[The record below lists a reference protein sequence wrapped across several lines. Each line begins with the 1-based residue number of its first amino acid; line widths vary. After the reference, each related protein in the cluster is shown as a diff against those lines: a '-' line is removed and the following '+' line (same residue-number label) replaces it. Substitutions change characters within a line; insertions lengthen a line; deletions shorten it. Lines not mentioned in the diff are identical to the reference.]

1 MLLLSWWK
9 YNLWWIIVFV
19 KNILITVDISKMDNV
34 TNYIQNDVFVVIIAM
49 NMLIATDIIIH
60 VTNII
65 MRRYS
70 TVVADLKFV
79 AIIRSIIIIL

>member
-1 MLLLSWWK
+1 M
-9 YNLWWIIVFV
+9 
-19 KNILITVDISKMDNV
+19 KNILITADISKMDNV

-60 VTNII
+60 VTNIMI
-65 MRRYS
+65 RYN

-79 AIIRSIIIIL
+79 ATLRSIIIIL